1 MSVITISGG
10 TSSDTGS
17 LSADTLFA
25 IEEGRVMLSS
35 DAGTTKVGF
44 SAGEKV
50 IFSAGLTVHYYNEQP
65 IAARM
70 KTTAI

>member
-1 MSVITISGG
+1 MAVIDISGG
-10 TSSDTGS
+10 ATGNTGALSS
-17 LSADTLFA
+17 DTLFA

-35 DAGTTKVGF
+35 DAGTSKVGF

-50 IFSAGLTVHYYNEQP
+50 IFSSGLTVHYYNEQP
-65 IAARM
+65 ISARM